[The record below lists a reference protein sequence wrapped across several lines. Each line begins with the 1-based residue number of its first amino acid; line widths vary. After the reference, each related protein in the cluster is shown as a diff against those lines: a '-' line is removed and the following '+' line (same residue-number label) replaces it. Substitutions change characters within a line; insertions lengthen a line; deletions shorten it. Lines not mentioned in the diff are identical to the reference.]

1 MFLLLA
7 EALSDFPL
15 VNAFTYTTTRA
26 LLGFLTSFALSL
38 AFGSRVF
45 KWLYLK
51 GYKDYPRAYGQD
63 KVGSKKFTPT
73 MGGILIA
80 LTALGSMFLWSDWT
94 SPRVWIVLA
103 SVLVFGAVGYLDDTA
118 KKVAQSA
125 DGGISR
131 LSKLIPQTLFGA
143 FLGLCAWFNWF
154 DIFPMVDGESFGT
167 AILVPFYKAPFMHLA
182 GILMVLFGAAWSI
195 GISNAVNYTDGLDGM
210 LSVPAFFCFLVLGLY
225 AFVMG
230 NANISEYLLF
240 PFLSGVN
247 ELSVLC
253 SIFMG
258 CCLGFLWFNSFP
270 ADVFMGDFGSLL
282 LGGVLM
288 TIAFLLHQ
296 EVILLISGGIFLFQF
311 FTSAIQDYY
320 FFKFKGQRY
329 FRSAPFHEGLVKSY
343 KMAEAK
349 IVVRYW
355 IVSAILAAFCL
366 VVMKIR

>member
-1 MFLLLA
+1 MLFLLA
-7 EALSDFPL
+7 DSFSNFPI

-26 LLGFLTSFALSL
+26 LLGFMTAFALSL
-38 AFGSRVF
+38 LFGRRMF
-45 KWLYLK
+45 QWLYLK
-51 GYKDYPRAYGQD
+51 GYKDYPRVYGED

-80 LTALGSMFLWSDWT
+80 FTAFCSIVLWSDLRN
-94 SPRVWIVLA
+94 PRVWIVLLA
-103 SVLVFGAVGYLDDTA
+103 MVVFGAVGYFDDTA
-118 KKVAQSA
+118 KKDAQSA

-131 LSKLIPQTLFGA
+131 LGKLIPQTAFGA
-143 FLGLCAWFNWF
+143 FLGCCAWFNWF
-154 DIFPMVDGESFGT
+154 GMFPMIDGEPFGT
-167 AILVPFYKAPFMHLA
+167 AILVPFFKAPFMHLA
-182 GILMVLFGAAWSI
+182 GILMVGYGAAWSI

-210 LSVPAFFCFLVLGLY
+210 LSVPAFFCFLVLAVY

-230 NANISEYLLF
+230 NIVTADYLIY
-240 PFLSGVN
+240 PFLPGAT
-247 ELSVLC
+247 ELAVVS

-320 FFKFKGQRY
+320 FLRKVGGRY
-329 FRSAPFHEGLVKSY
+329 FRGAPFHEGLVKSY

-355 IVSAILAAFCL
+355 IVSALLAAFCL
-366 VVMKIR
+366 VVMKLR